1 MADQAPPEPPADAG
15 QKQKKK
21 RIQRDFQET
30 ARWEHD
36 EHCEDDIVDGIR
48 SELKI
53 VNDRAG
59 LKFMPGAHKGRD
71 DRYGLFVT
79 GNILAYQQ
87 GLLNQHNPQM
97 SAVGALRMPV
107 RGENRYN
114 FYDNY
119 SLHFQPSHSA
129 APQQRQGQICVLVV

>member
-1 MADQAPPEPPADAG
+1 MADQALPEPPAHAG

-36 EHCEDDIVDGIR
+36 EHREDDIEDFIR

-59 LKFMPGAHKGRD
+59 LTVIPGAHKRRD
-71 DRYGLFVT
+71 YRYGLFVT
-79 GNILAYQQ
+79 VNSWVTDKGSITNTILRCP
-87 GLLNQHNPQM
+87 LLERCKCP
-97 SAVGALRMPV
+97 
-107 RGENRYN
+107 
-114 FYDNY
+114 
-119 SLHFQPSHSA
+119 
-129 APQQRQGQICVLVV
+129 C

>member
-1 MADQAPPEPPADAG
+1 MADQAPPQPPADAG

-36 EHCEDDIVDGIR
+36 QHCEDDIVDGIR

-59 LKFMPGAHKGRD
+59 LKFMLLCSYALLFLRVQKMIEDCALPLFFYCALPLEDSGKEQCFSAKRD
-71 DRYGLFVT
+71 G
-79 GNILAYQQ
+79 GGQQ
-87 GLLNQHNPQM
+87 
-97 SAVGALRMPV
+97 
-107 RGENRYN
+107 
-114 FYDNY
+114 
-119 SLHFQPSHSA
+119 
-129 APQQRQGQICVLVV
+129 